1 MYQVNII
8 KSSKSDKADRIFTIK
23 SKDNSTLVEDQPF
36 DLDIVK
42 IKENYFHIIRNN
54 RSFTAEVIH
63 VNKEKKEV
71 TLKIN
76 GHKFDLKVKDRF
88 DLLLE
93 KLGMSQNSSSQ
104 VQEIRAPMPGLI
116 LDVHIEEG
124 EEVKEG
130 QVIMILEAMKME
142 NIIKS
147 PGEGIVK
154 KINVQ
159 TGESVDK
166 NSLLVQF

>member
-8 KSSKSDKADRIFTIK
+8 KSSKSDKADRVFTVK
-23 SKDNSTLVEDQPF
+23 SKDNSTLVDDQLF

-42 IKENYFHIIRNN
+42 IKKNYFHIIKNN

-63 VNKEKKEV
+63 VDKGKKEV
-71 TLKIN
+71 MLKIN
-76 GHKFDLKVKDRF
+76 GHTFDLKVKDRF

-93 KLGMSQNSSSQ
+93 KLGMSQNSSGQ
-104 VQEIRAPMPGLI
+104 VREIRAPMPGLI
-116 LDVHIEEG
+116 LDVHIQEG